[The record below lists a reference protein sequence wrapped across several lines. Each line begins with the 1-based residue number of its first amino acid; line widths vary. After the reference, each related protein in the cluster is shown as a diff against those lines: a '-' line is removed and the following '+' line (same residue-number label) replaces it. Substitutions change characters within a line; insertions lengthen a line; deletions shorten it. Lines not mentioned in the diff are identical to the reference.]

1 MKRRLFWNSIMRN
14 FIAIEYGRLH
24 VLGSLYTSSRLLAAT
39 CGELLESQ
47 VFESDIWN
55 ECIGEKLVSLWNL
68 TEAFLNA
75 H

>member
-47 VFESDIWN
+47 VFESDI
-55 ECIGEKLVSLWNL
+55 
-68 TEAFLNA
+68 
-75 H
+75 